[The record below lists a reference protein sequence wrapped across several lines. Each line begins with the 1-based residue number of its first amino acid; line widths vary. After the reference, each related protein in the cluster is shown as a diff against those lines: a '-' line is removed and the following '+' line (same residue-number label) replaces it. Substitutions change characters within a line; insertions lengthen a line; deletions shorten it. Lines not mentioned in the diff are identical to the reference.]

1 MTHPNAMTI
10 DDQTLRK
17 RLLFRSWHRGTR
29 EMDLILGRFAE
40 RHLAVMDRDRLDGYA
55 RLLENTD
62 PDIYN
67 WLTGREPRPGG
78 IGDDLWRLLTV
89 SFSPDATKES
99 AS

>member
-1 MTHPNAMTI
+1 MTI

-17 RLLFRSWHRGTR
+17 RLVFRSWHRGMR

-40 RHLAVMDRDRLDGYA
+40 KHLAGMRREQLDAYG

-67 WLTGREPRPGG
+67 WLTGRERPPA
-78 IGDDLWRLLTV
+78 DTDNDLWRLLTA
-89 SFSPDATKES
+89 SFAQES
-99 AS
+99 SEDQIH

>member
-1 MTHPNAMTI
+1 MPI
-10 DDQTLRK
+10 DDQTLR
-17 RLLFRSWHRGTR
+17 RQLLFRSWHRGTR

-40 RHLAVMDRDRLDGYA
+40 RYLPTLDSAQLDGYA

-67 WLTGREPRPGG
+67 WLTGREPRPAG
-78 IGDDLWRLLTV
+78 IGDDLWQLLTA
-89 SFSPDATKES
+89 SFFPDATKES

>member
-1 MTHPNAMTI
+1 
-10 DDQTLRK
+10 
-17 RLLFRSWHRGTR
+17 
-29 EMDLILGRFAE
+29 
-40 RHLAVMDRDRLDGYA
+40 MDRDRLDGYA

-78 IGDDLWRLLTV
+78 IGDDLWRLLTA